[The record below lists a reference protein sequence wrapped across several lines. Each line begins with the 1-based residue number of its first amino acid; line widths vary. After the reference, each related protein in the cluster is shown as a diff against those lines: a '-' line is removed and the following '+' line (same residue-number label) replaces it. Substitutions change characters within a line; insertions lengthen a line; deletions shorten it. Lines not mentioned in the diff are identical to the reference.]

1 MKLGMAIKNEGPQ
14 EMADGTTRL
23 HTRDLSVIDLNTG
36 EKLENQTAYLWG
48 GKELLISGPE
58 PLLTQEYFEG
68 DPDDASYVVLVF
80 RCDNAV
86 DVS

>member
-1 MKLGMAIKNEGPQ
+1 MKLGMAIKNTGSR
-14 EMADGTTRL
+14 EMDNGTTKL
-23 HTRDLSVIDLNTG
+23 HTLDLSVIDLNTG
-36 EKLENQTAYLWG
+36 EELENEIAYLWG
-48 GKELLISGPE
+48 SKDILISGPN
-58 PLLTQEYFEG
+58 PILTPEYFEG